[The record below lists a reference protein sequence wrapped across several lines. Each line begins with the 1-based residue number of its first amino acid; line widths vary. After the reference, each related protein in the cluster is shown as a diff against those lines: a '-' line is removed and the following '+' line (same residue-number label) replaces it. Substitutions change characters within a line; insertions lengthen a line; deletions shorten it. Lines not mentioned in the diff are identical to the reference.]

1 MMNGNRTESMMS
13 RVLERI
19 EESRLSIMASTTL
32 TEEGDHDN
40 RDAE

>member
-1 MMNGNRTESMMS
+1 MMDGTRTESMMS
-13 RVLERI
+13 RVLEKI
-19 EESRLSIMASTTL
+19 EESRLSMMASTTH